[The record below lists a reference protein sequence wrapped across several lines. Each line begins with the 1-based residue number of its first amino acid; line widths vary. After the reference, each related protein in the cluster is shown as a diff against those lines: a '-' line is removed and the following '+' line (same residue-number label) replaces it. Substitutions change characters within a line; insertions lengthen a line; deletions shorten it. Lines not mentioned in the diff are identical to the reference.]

1 MKICAFLRVRA
12 DLKLNFKF
20 YTHLSNLLIDRDLL
34 GTINNIFRYF
44 SVLTLTGPRQSGKT
58 TLCRKLFASLPYY
71 NLEDVATLDAIKS
84 DPKAFL
90 LRDAQGM
97 ILDEA
102 QRFPEIFSYL
112 QVLTDEQRM
121 NGDVRSKY
129 VVTGSA
135 NFSLLRNATQSMAG
149 RTAVLTLLPLS
160 NQEINNAFA
169 TADTNTRIFK
179 GGYPAVWKVDDAGR
193 NLLLGNYYTTYI
205 ERDLR
210 SMINI
215 KDLSQFHT
223 FIRLCAGRIGS
234 ECNTSALAVET
245 GVSVPTI
252 QSWLSILEASYVVY
266 RLQPYFANIGK
277 RLTKTPKMYFYDTG
291 LASWLMGIKSVE
303 QLSFHPLRGALFEN
317 MVVNDFMK
325 SALNKGERPELYFY
339 RDARQH
345 EVDLLQVDALGRMNA
360 YEIKSG
366 QTFRSDYFS
375 GLHYLEEVMGD
386 KLNHTCVIYD
396 GELEQQKQKE
406 AYCNFKNITITL

>member
-1 MKICAFLRVRA
+1 
-12 DLKLNFKF
+12 
-20 YTHLSNLLIDRDLL
+20 
-34 GTINNIFRYF
+34 
-44 SVLTLTGPRQSGKT
+44 
-58 TLCRKLFASLPYY
+58 
-71 NLEDVATLDAIKS
+71 
-84 DPKAFL
+84 
-90 LRDAQGM
+90 M

-121 NGDVRSKY
+121 NGDVQSKY

-193 NLLLGNYYTTYI
+193 NLLFGNYYTTYI

-291 LASWLMGIKSVE
+291 LASWLMGIKNVE
-303 QLSFHPLRGALFEN
+303 QLSIHPLRGALFEN

-325 SALNKGERPELYFY
+325 GALNKGERPELYFY

-345 EVDLLQVDALGRMNA
+345 EVDLLHVDSLGRMNA

-366 QTFRSDYFS
+366 QTFRSDYFN
-375 GLHYLEEVMGD
+375 GLHYLEGVMGD

-406 AYCNFKNITITL
+406 AYCNYKNITIRL